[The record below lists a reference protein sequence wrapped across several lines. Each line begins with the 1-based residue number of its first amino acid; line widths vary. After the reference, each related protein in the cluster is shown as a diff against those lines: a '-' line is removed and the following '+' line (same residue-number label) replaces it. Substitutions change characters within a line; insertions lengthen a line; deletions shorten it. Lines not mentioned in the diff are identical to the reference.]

1 MEEKD
6 LVEVSKNI
14 FLVDLGVY
22 LRKFRVLI
30 IADLHIGL
38 EEALNKEGVLIPRF
52 QLEDLINRMRI
63 LLELLKSKGFE
74 VERVII
80 NGDLKHEF
88 GTISSQEWKDTLK
101 FLSFLEEE
109 VGEVV
114 IVKGNHDTILGP
126 IASKK
131 NVKVV
136 DYLVFDDILI
146 IHGHKVLNVAYD
158 KNIKIII
165 IAHEHPAVGISDG
178 LRTELFK
185 AFLFGSW
192 HRKKLIVMPSFCL
205 VNEGSNILREETL
218 SPFLKETSI
227 NKFKVFV
234 VGDKKL
240 LYFGSVENLLRSN
253 D

>member
-1 MEEKD
+1 MRDEEIIK
-6 LVEVSKNI
+6 VSKNI

-22 LRKFRVLI
+22 LKKFKALI

-52 QLEDLINRMRI
+52 QLEDLINKMRT
-63 LLELLKSKGFE
+63 LLELLKNKGFE

-101 FLSFLEEE
+101 FLSFLEE

-146 IHGHKVLNVAYD
+146 IHGHKVLSIAHD
-158 KNIKIII
+158 KNIKVII

-192 HRKKLIVMPSFCL
+192 HGKELIVMPSFCL

-218 SPFLKETSI
+218 SPFLKETNI

-240 LYFGSVENLLRSN
+240 LYFGSVEDLLRSSY
-253 D
+253 